1 MKKNLPVTDKEVT
14 LERDTVILS
23 TTDEKGI
30 ITYINQEFVDI
41 SGFSEEEL
49 INKNHNIVRHPDMPP
64 AAFGD
69 LWETIKGGSPWMG
82 IVKNR
87 CKNGDY
93 YWVDAFA
100 TPITHNGKI
109 CEYQSVRVRP
119 DPEHVKRAEKTY
131 RQISDGKRITALKKS
146 LPLQLQISLIS
157 LASLLPL
164 LALLLLVEA
173 PSAIF
178 IGGAALLSAIVAFGG
193 TAFLL
198 QSFNKAVE
206 KAKEVVDNP
215 LMRYIYTGRTDEIG
229 QLELALKMT
238 RSEQDAVVGR
248 MTDILENLGQA
259 SSCTATIAEQTSQ
272 GMNNQKEK
280 LTTVVSA
287 MTEMSATVQDVANNT
302 SEAAAAAKQGKEQAI
317 IGRDEV
323 TALMESITEMAAETK
338 QAAKVVDRLSDSS
351 KSIGSVL
358 DVIKGIAE
366 QTNLLALNAAIE
378 AARAGEQG
386 RGFAVVADE
395 VRTLAVRT
403 QDATQEIQNMIEQ
416 LQQEAEQAVKVMD
429 QECSIAQISIKKG
442 EHTRTTFKTIVDAV
456 TRIDQ
461 MSTMIAITVGE
472 QSAVAEEIS
481 GNLNQVNQVTDEV
494 TEGASSAARVISELV
509 QEMEHTERLV
519 RQFSKKQ

>member
-1 MKKNLPVTDKEVT
+1 MKNNLPVTDKEVS
-14 LERDTVILS
+14 LDHDTVILS

-30 ITYINQEFVDI
+30 ITYINQDFVDI

-87 CKNGDY
+87 CKSGDY

-100 TPITHNGKI
+100 TPITKNGKI

-119 DPEHVKRAEKTY
+119 DPECVKRAEKSY
-131 RQISDGKRITALKKS
+131 RQINDGKRITALRKS
-146 LPLQLQISLIS
+146 LPLQLQVSLLS

-164 LALLLLVEA
+164 LTLLLLTEA
-173 PSAIF
+173 PSPAL
-178 IGGAALLSAIVAFGG
+178 IGGATLLSAILAFGG
-193 TAFLL
+193 TALLL
-198 QSFNKAVE
+198 QPFNKAVE
-206 KAKEVVDNP
+206 KAKAVVDNP

-229 QLELALKMT
+229 QLELSLKMT
-238 RSEQDAVVGR
+238 CSEQNAVVSR
-248 MTDILENLGQA
+248 MADILENLGQA
-259 SSCTATIAEQTSQ
+259 STCTAAIAEQTSQ
-272 GMNNQKEK
+272 GMSHQKEGI
-280 LTTVVSA
+280 TSVVSA

-302 SEAAAAAKQGKEQAI
+302 AEAAAAAKQGKEQAI

-323 TALMESITEMAAETK
+323 TMLMESIMEMAAETK
-338 QAAKVVDRLSDSS
+338 QVANVVDQLSDSS
-351 KSIGSVL
+351 KGIGSVL
-358 DVIKGIAE
+358 DVIKSIAE

-395 VRTLAVRT
+395 VRALAVKT
-403 QDATQEIQNMIEQ
+403 QGATQEIQSMIER
-416 LQQEAEQAVKVMD
+416 LQQEAAQAVKVID
-429 QECSIAQISIKKG
+429 QECSIAQTSVERG
-442 EHTRTTFKTIVDAV
+442 EHTRSTFKAIVEAV

-461 MSTMIAITVGE
+461 MSAMVAITVGE
-472 QSAVAEEIS
+472 QSTTAEEIS
-481 GNLNQVNQVTDEV
+481 SNLNRVSQVVDEV
-494 TEGASSAARVISELV
+494 TEGASSAAQVISELV

-519 RQFSKKQ
+519 KQFSKKH